1 MDHFEFPH
9 VQKSIDDFL
18 YDEEG
23 NIPMTKVLTIG
34 SVVMI
39 LGLLLGDDTYAG
51 HRSHSS
57 HSSHESGVTGR
68 YGPNN
73 YMNDTTGGG
82 GAGNGGT
89 GSGGGSSA
97 AAKHSSHSNVAPDAS
112 TMQNMRTL
120 SNADNP
126 NLDTAAKVVDTPADV
141 PATTGGNEMTK

>member
-1 MDHFEFPH
+1 MEHFEFPH
-9 VQKSIDDFL
+9 VQKSIEDFL

-23 NIPMTKVLTIG
+23 NIPMNKVLTIG

-73 YMNDTTGGG
+73 YVNDTTGGG
-82 GAGNGGT
+82 GGGT
-89 GSGGGSSA
+89 GGGGASKAA
-97 AAKHSSHSNVAPDAS
+97 AAKHASHSNVAPDAS
-112 TMQNMRTL
+112 TMQNMRSL
-120 SNADNP
+120 SSTDHV
-126 NLDTAAKVVDTPADV
+126 NLDTAAQTVSTPETA
-141 PATTGGNEMTK
+141 PATTGGQEMEK